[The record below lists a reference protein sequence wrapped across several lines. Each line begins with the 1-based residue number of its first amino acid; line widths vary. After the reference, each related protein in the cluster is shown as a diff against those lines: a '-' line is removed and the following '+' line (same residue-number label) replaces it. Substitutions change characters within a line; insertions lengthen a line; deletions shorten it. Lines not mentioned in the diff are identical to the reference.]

1 MIKNTL
7 TDRLIEGESFN
18 ELLTAATSCSD
29 ATGRCCG
36 VFGLSRAGRMFYYA
50 ALAQE
55 TQRPLIIVVP
65 TDSDCNV
72 LTGDLNR
79 LTGGRAC
86 ALLGRD
92 LVLAHVEGQNHSHEY
107 RRIEALGKMVGGRAD
122 IIVTTAEAT
131 CRPLPTKEQFCNAT
145 ITLTVG
151 LNFKLIDLTERLVMA
166 GYVRRDNVEAP
177 GQFSLRGGI
186 LDIFTPDLER
196 PVRCEFWGDTI
207 EQMAAFDVVSQRR
220 DDRLKKVHISPAREV
235 IFDSP
240 EQVLKAFTD
249 FVANRKDKKEITE
262 SFYEELVRL
271 ESGVMPASLDRF
283 YPIKYKE
290 YGALVDYLAN
300 PIIISDD
307 YASTL
312 EAAEATC
319 KRGKLQIEALA
330 IPEKLNYYGRA
341 NDYIKLLSKGSLI
354 FESFERSIKGIKIDK
369 HINILCHRI
378 PVWSGVAK
386 GLFEELADYIKR
398 GYQCRLLV
406 GTRRAAV
413 AIEKELN
420 LQGINAT
427 TEKNADS
434 RRDVVVV
441 EQGNL
446 SAGADF
452 VHEKLVVITGR
463 RSDVVEKKARKT
475 KGLSSLS
482 DISPGDY
489 VVHQNHGIGLYKGIK
504 SREMQGVTKDYI
516 MLEYSRGDALYI
528 PVTQLDLLSRHSGAE
543 DSVKLSKLGGVDWN
557 KTKSKVKTATAEM
570 AKELIELYAKRLETP
585 GFAFDRDNDWQADFE
600 QRFAYDETDDQLRA
614 ITEIKKDMQSGHAMD
629 RLLCGDVG
637 VGKTEVALRAA
648 FKCILSGKQVA
659 LLCPTTI
666 LAMQHYNSIA
676 ERMEHFPVRPG
687 ILSRFKSTRD
697 NNLTL
702 RDMASGRIDIVVGT
716 HKLIQKSVKFK
727 NLGLLIVD
735 EEQRFGVGHKE
746 RLKEMFVGVDV
757 LTLSA
762 TPIPRTLNMALSGI
776 RDLSTI
782 DQPPYERQPVE
793 TYVTEYDDMVI
804 SSAIEREL
812 SRGGQVYY
820 IHNRIDTIEFCASRV
835 AKLCPGA
842 NIDFVH
848 GRMDEKTLSSVW
860 NRLLSGELDILICTT
875 IIETGVDVRNCN
887 TLIIEDADRLGL
899 SQLYQMRGRV
909 GRSSRKAYAYF
920 TFKRDKVVSEI
931 AEKRLSAIREFTSF
945 GSGFRIAM
953 RDLQIRGA
961 GNLLGK
967 SQSGHLS
974 SVGYEM
980 YMKMLNLAIAIEKGY
995 KPAPDKSQCLIDIS
1009 ADAFIPEKYIPDTA
1023 SRIEVYKRIAAI
1035 ETTEDADDILSEL
1048 ADRYGAI
1055 PESARG
1061 LCEISLMRVTAAK
1074 LSFYEIGEKK
1084 GELIC
1089 YTDAYEKQML
1099 APFISAMQGR
1109 AKYID
1114 GTKPYILLRPGKG
1127 DNSVSLIKLALAQLE
1142 KLVYNSVTS

>member
-7 TDRLIEGESFN
+7 TERLTEGDNFR
-18 ELLTAATSCSD
+18 ELLKAATSCSD
-29 ATGRCCG
+29 TTRGCCG
-36 VFGLSRAGRMFYYA
+36 VFGLPRAGRTFFYA
-50 ALAQE
+50 AISQHI
-55 TQRPLIIVVP
+55 QRPVMIIVP

-72 LTGDLNR
+72 LTADLNR
-79 LTGGRAC
+79 LTGGKAC
-86 ALLGRD
+86 ALPGRD
-92 LVLAHVEGQNHSHEY
+92 LVLAHIEGQNHSHEY
-107 RRIEALGKMVGGRAD
+107 RRIEALGRMVGGRAN
-122 IIVTTAEAT
+122 IIVTTAEAV
-131 CRPLPTKEQFCNAT
+131 CRPLPTREEFCKAT
-145 ITLTVG
+145 ITLSVG
-151 LNFKLIDLTERLVMA
+151 DTFKLTELSERLVMA
-166 GYVRRDNVEAP
+166 GYVRRDNVEDP

-186 LDIFTPDLER
+186 LDVFTPDLDR
-196 PVRCEFWGDTI
+196 PVRCEFWGDVI

-235 IFDSP
+235 IFESP
-240 EQVLKAFTD
+240 EQVLKSFNE
-249 FVANRKDKKEITE
+249 FVEKRKDKKEIIE

-283 YPIKYKE
+283 YPIKYKK
-290 YGALVDYLAN
+290 YGTVVDYLSN
-300 PIIISDD
+300 PIIIADD
-307 YASTL
+307 YAATL
-312 EAAEATC
+312 EAAEESDKRATLQLSALDLP
-319 KRGKLQIEALA
+319 KKLE
-330 IPEKLNYYGRA
+330 YYGKSS
-341 NDYIKLLSKGSLI
+341 DYVKLVSAGALI
-354 FESFERSIKGIKIDK
+354 FESFERSVKGITIER

-386 GLFEELADYIKR
+386 GLFEDLAEYIKR
-398 GYQCRLLV
+398 GYQCRLMV
-406 GTRRAAV
+406 GTRRAAL

-434 RRDVVVV
+434 RRNVVVV

-452 VHEKLVVITGR
+452 VHEKLVIITGR
-463 RSDVVEKKARKT
+463 RSDVVEKKARKS

-516 MLEYSRGDALYI
+516 MLEYSKGDALYI
-528 PVTQLDLLSRHSGAE
+528 PVTQLDLLSRHSGGE
-543 DSVKLSKLGGVDWN
+543 DSVKLSRLGGVDWN
-557 KTKSKVKTATAEM
+557 KTKSKVRTATAEM

-585 GFAFDRDNDWQADFE
+585 GYAFDRDNDWQVDFE
-600 QRFAYDETDDQLRA
+600 ERFAYDETDDQLRA
-614 ITEIKKDMQSGHAMD
+614 ITEIKKDMQSPHAMD

-666 LAMQHYNSIA
+666 LAMQHYNSIS
-676 ERMEHFPVRPG
+676 ERMEHFPIRPG
-687 ILSRFKSTRD
+687 ILSRFRSTRD

-702 RDMASGRIDIVVGT
+702 RDIASGRIDIVVGT
-716 HKLIQKSVKFK
+716 HKLIQKSVRFK

-746 RLKEMFVGVDV
+746 RLKELFVGVDV

-848 GRMDEKTLSSVW
+848 GRMDEKSLSSVW

-920 TFKRDKVVSEI
+920 TFRRDKVVSEI

-980 YMKMLNLAIAIEKGY
+980 YMKMLNLAIAMEKGY
-995 KPAPDKSQCLIDIS
+995 KPAADKSQCLIDIS
-1009 ADAFIPEKYIPDTA
+1009 ADAYIPEKYIPDTA

-1035 ETTEDADDILSEL
+1035 ETNEDAEDILAEL
-1048 ADRYGAI
+1048 ADRYGAV

-1061 LCEISLMRVTAAK
+1061 LCEISLLRVTAAK
-1074 LSFYEIGEKK
+1074 LSFYEIGQKK
-1084 GELIC
+1084 GEIIC

-1099 APFISAMQGR
+1099 TPFIAAMQGK
-1109 AKYID
+1109 AKYMD
-1114 GTKPYILLRPGKG
+1114 GTKPFILLRPGKG
-1127 DNSVSLIKLALAQLE
+1127 DGCVELIKYALAQLE
-1142 KLVYNSVTS
+1142 ELVYNSVTS